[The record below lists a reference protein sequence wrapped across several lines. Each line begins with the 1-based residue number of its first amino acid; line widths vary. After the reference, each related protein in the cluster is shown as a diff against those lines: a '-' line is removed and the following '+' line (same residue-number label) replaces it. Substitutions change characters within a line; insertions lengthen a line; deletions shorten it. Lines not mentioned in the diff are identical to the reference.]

1 MRQLSTTKQLEE
13 KLYRFEKKA
22 DSLEK
27 ENEHLQTK
35 YAGLHKKFE
44 MDRAQGEKVRILE
57 MKIAE
62 VEKKNDL
69 LKGDLEGMRTKMLNV
84 MVEKNNLEEEVKIKD
99 DQFERI
105 NQKAR

>member
-1 MRQLSTTKQLEE
+1 
-13 KLYRFEKKA
+13 
-22 DSLEK
+22 
-27 ENEHLQTK
+27 
-35 YAGLHKKFE
+35 
-44 MDRAQGEKVRILE
+44 

-99 DQFERI
+99 D
-105 NQKAR
+105 